1 MYRFAVVPQRKYVI
15 LPPVVLVY
23 KPLFSTSFCPF
34 PQDFPLYKGTRKGQW
49 LWWGI
54 VLWPCTYTSPD
65 LCVANSHIFKFLKE
79 AWFAFLFF
87 SFLSPHFSLKG
98 GKNPKQSLAYRLNIQ
113 EHENKAQNY
122 KDSASSPAP
131 EKKEHNGIVVVIVSR
146 LGSKGTV
153 FMLLK
158 YFYTLLILY
167 NW

>member
-34 PQDFPLYKGTRKGQW
+34 PQDFPLYKGTMKGKW

-87 SFLSPHFSLKG
+87 SFLSPHFYLKEEKTPSRALPTDWTS
-98 GKNPKQSLAYRLNIQ
+98 KNMKIRHKTVRILHLHPLLK
-113 EHENKAQNY
+113 
-122 KDSASSPAP
+122 
-131 EKKEHNGIVVVIVSR
+131 KKEHNGIIVVIVSR